1 MQDEYA
7 VSYVE
12 GFFFEPTKCEPLF
25 HAWVESGGMAIDPT
39 CPEDDGEEYIPA
51 LHIEPSVVSSL
62 RCELGLPLSSLS
74 EKWLRRCRQA
84 LKKACDHADR
94 KTGRKISILPRAR
107 EAFSE
112 YEDEAILSCWLS
124 LRNEECA

>member
-1 MQDEYA
+1 MKSTSPGMQKDVLLSKNLVSHYCLKPQCGRCFRNAQDLVVSMQDEYA

-39 CPEDDGEEYIPA
+39 CPEYDGEEYIPA

-62 RCELGLPLSSLS
+62 RCELGLPLS
-74 EKWLRRCRQA
+74 
-84 LKKACDHADR
+84 
-94 KTGRKISILPRAR
+94 
-107 EAFSE
+107 
-112 YEDEAILSCWLS
+112 
-124 LRNEECA
+124 